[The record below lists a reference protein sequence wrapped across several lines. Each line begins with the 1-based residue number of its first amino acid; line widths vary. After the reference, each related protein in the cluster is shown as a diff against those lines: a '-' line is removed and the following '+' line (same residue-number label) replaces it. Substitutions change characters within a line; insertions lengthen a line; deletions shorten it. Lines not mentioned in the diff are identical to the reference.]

1 MPHTQKSVAT
11 EFLTKCAHGHSAEAF
26 SLHAH
31 PDFKHHNPHT
41 PADSGALIA
50 AMKAAGDAYPHL
62 HFHILHM
69 VEEKN
74 MVVIQSKLMFT
85 PESKPLLLFHMFRFE
100 DGKII
105 ELWDVGQEEPDE
117 KINENGMF

>member
-1 MPHTQKSVAT
+1 MPHTQKSIAT
-11 EFLTKCAHGHSAEAF
+11 EFITKCAHGHSAEAF

-41 PADSGALIA
+41 PADVNALIA
-50 AMKAAGDAYPHL
+50 GMKSTGETYPHL
-62 HFHILHM
+62 QFHIQHM

-74 MVVIQSKLMFT
+74 MVVIQSKLQFT
-85 PESKPLLLFHMFRFE
+85 PGSKPLALFHMFRFE

-105 ELWDVGQEEPDE
+105 ELWDVGQQEPDE
-117 KINENGMF
+117 VVNINGLF